1 MNPNPSQELT
11 DQIWADEPNV
21 MVRFDRQ
28 SNGRVVIT
36 LLDIT
41 GTMWPGREIAHAT
54 LGGWRWDRAV
64 KAMTRPS
71 PRRRGKERSDE

>member
-36 LLDIT
+36 LLDMT

-54 LGGWRWDRAV
+54 LGGWLWDRAV
-64 KAMTRPS
+64 KAMTPE
-71 PRRRGKERSDE
+71 PPAPGEGERDGS